1 MTALEASA
9 STRTRAAIR
18 AQAQVI
24 DHVTVSDRLVHDV
37 LLGWPAR
44 ADSVRVVLDAARA
57 SGVDVGTVPAR
68 TEAERAEWT
77 AKRQGKRP
85 CHACSAKDAE
95 LAKLRAE
102 VERLSEGI
110 GIAQRERGEAR
121 DELAKARSHLV
132 EQMQDWKRQ
141 WLEVCAERDDV
152 KAHLAA
158 LEETYEAREEL
169 RIKLQAEVA
178 ALRARV
184 AELEARPVAAA
195 EQRRQEREAR
205 LRERGYDQDPPRDPF
220 VAPPSATPADQ
231 WAHLHVPQGPGSGVS
246 AIMGAMPDAP
256 EPECAPAPPNPAPQ
270 PDATT
275 EALARAVGRPC
286 TVRID
291 LGDGVLVRA
300 AEVAG

>member
-57 SGVDVGTVPAR
+57 SGVDVATVPAR

-85 CHACSAKDAE
+85 CPACAAKDAE
-95 LAKLRAE
+95 LAA
-102 VERLSEGI
+102 I
-110 GIAQRERGEAR
+110 
-121 DELAKARSHLV
+121 
-132 EQMQDWKRQ
+132 
-141 WLEVCAERDDV
+141 
-152 KAHLAA
+152 
-158 LEETYEAREEL
+158 
-169 RIKLQAEVA
+169 
-178 ALRARV
+178 RARI
-184 AELEARPVAAA
+184 AELEAAEPDQHSAEGIAARMRA
-195 EQRRQEREAR
+195 NEAHF
-205 LRERGYDQDPPRDPF
+205 PPLDIADVLPE
-220 VAPPSATPADQ
+220 PQQATP
-231 WAHLHVPQGPGSGVS
+231 P
-246 AIMGAMPDAP
+246 
-256 EPECAPAPPNPAPQ
+256 PQ

-275 EALARAVGRPC
+275 RALERAVGRKC
-286 TVRID
+286 TVMVD

-300 AEVAG
+300 AEATG